1 MQMVK
6 KIQESIIVKSKS
18 LLHQCFPVVQ
28 FFPPKATSSLCPR
41 YFMHLNKH
49 MCLYAFILRKWQFQT
64 LLSPFNNVSQRLRYL
79 ESLNNIVQSYLIVL
93 TIKQYHV
100 VWILFMFMG
109 SQKMEKRA
117 AKDET
122 VRQHHQLSGCEFDG
136 EGQRSLACY
145 CPWGCKESD
154 MTQQLNNDT
163 MYTT

>member
-6 KIQESIIVKSKS
+6 KIQESIIVKSPFCTSVSQWSNSSRPKQP
-18 LLHQCFPVVQ
+18 LLCV
-28 FFPPKATSSLCPR
+28 CPR

-49 MCLYAFILRKWQFQT
+49 TCLYAFILRKWQFQT
-64 LLSPFNNVSQRLRYL
+64 LLSPFNNVSQRLC
-79 ESLNNIVQSYLIVL
+79 LNNIVQSYLIVL

-122 VRQHHQLSGCEFDG
+122 VRQHHQLSGREFDG

>member
-28 FFPPKATSSLCPR
+28 FFPPKQPLLCVCPR

-64 LLSPFNNVSQRLRYL
+64 LLSPFNNVSQRLC
-79 ESLNNIVQSYLIVL
+79 LNNIVQSYLIIL

-122 VRQHHQLSGCEFDG
+122 VRQHHQLSRREFDG
-136 EGQRSLACY
+136 EGQRSLAC
-145 CPWGCKESD
+145 CRPWGCKESD
-154 MTQQLNNDT
+154 MTQQLNNNNT
-163 MYTT
+163 MNTT